1 MDSMEKQ
8 TYDEKTGALLSIV
21 IPAFN
26 EEGNIRKLYDEIQ
39 TILPS
44 LNLPVEIIF
53 ADDGSQD
60 GTWSEITSLNRQDN
74 RVKAIR
80 LSRNFGH
87 QYALLAGL
95 SSAAGDAVVTMDADL
110 QHPPQLIPKLVEEWG
125 QGNQIVHTVRL
136 DPKTHSFF
144 KRLTSKLFYKCFSM
158 LSGVTIQSGMAD
170 FRLLD
175 RQVVDSVLEFREGGL
190 FLRGIVQWVG
200 YTSSEVTFEPQNR
213 FSGATKYTLKKM
225 VAFAWNSITSF
236 SIVPVRIGIFIGLL
250 TSAIAFG
257 ELIFAVYSKLFT
269 DTVVPGW
276 ASAVSI
282 ISFLF
287 GILFIMLG
295 LIGEYIGR
303 ILVEV
308 KHRPRFLISEILG
321 IKDVIE

>member
-1 MDSMEKQ
+1 MDSAEKRA
-8 TYDEKTGALLSIV
+8 YDEKTGSLLSIV

-26 EEGNIRKLYDEIQ
+26 EEGNIRKLYNEIQ
-39 TILPS
+39 TVLPILNMPS
-44 LNLPVEIIF
+44 EIIF

-60 GTWSEITSLNRQDN
+60 ETWSEIKSLNRQDGH
-74 RVKAIR
+74 VKALR

-95 SSAAGDAVVTMDADL
+95 SRAAGDAVVTMDADL
-110 QHPPQLIPKLVEEWG
+110 QHPPQLIPKLVDEWRR
-125 QGNQIVHTVRL
+125 GNQIVQTVRL
-136 DPKTHSFF
+136 DPKTHPFF
-144 KRLTSKLFYKCFSM
+144 KRITSKLFYRIFSF

-175 RQVVDSVLEFREGGL
+175 RQVVDSILEFQEGGL

-200 YTSSEVTFEPQNR
+200 FPSSEVTFESQDR
-213 FSGATKYTLKKM
+213 FSGTTKYSLKKM
-225 VAFAWNSITSF
+225 MSFAWNSITSF
-236 SIVPVRIGIFIGLL
+236 SIVPVRIGIFIGLF
-250 TSAIAFG
+250 TSVLAFG
-257 ELIFAVYSKLFT
+257 ELVYAVWAKLFM
-269 DTVVPGW
+269 DKVVPGW

-303 ILVEV
+303 ILIEV
-308 KHRPRFLISEILG
+308 KHRPRFLISEIVG
-321 IKDVIE
+321 TKDVVE